1 MGHGAEVEMPHDE
14 HDPFVKKI
22 AFAVAVYAVILAIA
36 GTGGKNAGKDML
48 SEQIEASNQWS
59 RFQAKAV
66 REAIYINDLEKY
78 ELEVEKGGL
87 TPDAE
92 KKVAKSIERVKKK
105 LEEYKKDK
113 EEIMDEAKKHE
124 AARSTAHKKD
134 TYFDFAELLLQ
145 IAIVLASV
153 AMLAKARWAFFLS
166 MALVAVGI
174 LFTVNGYTLA
184 IHIGFME
191 VH

>member
-14 HDPFVKKI
+14 HDPFVKRI
-22 AFAVAVYAVILAIA
+22 ALCVAIYAVILAIA
-36 GTGGKNAGKDML
+36 GTGGKNAGKDMI
-48 SEQIEASNQWS
+48 SEQIEASNTWS
-59 RFQAKAV
+59 RYQAKAV

-87 TPDAE
+87 SPEAE
-92 KKVAKSIERVKKK
+92 KKVGKSIERVKKK
-105 LEEYKKDK
+105 LEDYKKDK
-113 EEIMDEAKKHE
+113 EEIMEKAKGHEEARDK
-124 AARSTAHKKD
+124 AHKKD

-191 VH
+191 GH